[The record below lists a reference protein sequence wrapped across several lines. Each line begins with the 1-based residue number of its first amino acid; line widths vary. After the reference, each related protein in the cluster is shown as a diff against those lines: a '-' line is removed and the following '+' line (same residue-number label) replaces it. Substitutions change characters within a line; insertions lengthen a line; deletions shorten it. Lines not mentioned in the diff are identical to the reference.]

1 MGFLDYYRQFRA
13 LAPEEVSRRLRE
25 QAEAG
30 RREALER
37 VPPLDLSDTT
47 WHEPPHA
54 EAVNLATYALR
65 RAVHRYTETSS
76 REVREAAAEHHGVE
90 PGQVAVGHGAGEL
103 LLAALHRIAP
113 GREVVIPWPAWL
125 LAPTLVRRAGG
136 EARSV
141 ALGPGGA
148 VDARAVLEAVDERT
162 AAVLVAS
169 PNDPTGLP
177 TDVEAIRAGLPPHA
191 WLIVDEA
198 LGSWLDGPGDP
209 AVTVEERVLR
219 VRSFSK
225 AQAMAGLRAGYAIG
239 PEGFVRGLTPPQG
252 IGAPAEA
259 AMTWALREGAPALAR
274 RREKALAER
283 RRLAAALRGSSFSF
297 PLSETNFVWLSSRV
311 HPGAATAA
319 ALGRRQLRVAP
330 GSAWGDDRHVRLA
343 LRDEAATLRVA
354 QALEELD
361 STAGT

>member
-1 MGFLDYYRQFRA
+1 VGFLDYYKQFRA
-13 LAPEEVSRRLRE
+13 LPPEEVSRRLRE
-25 QAEAG
+25 RAEAE
-30 RREALER
+30 RRVALER

-76 REVREAAAEHHGVE
+76 REVREAAAEFHGVE

-103 LLAALHRIAP
+103 LLTALHRIAHE
-113 GREVVIPWPAWL
+113 REVVVPWPAWL
-125 LAPTLVRRAGG
+125 LAPVLVRRAGG

-148 VDARAVLEAVDERT
+148 VDPRTVLDAVDERT

-169 PNDPTGLP
+169 PNDPTGLR
-177 TDVEAIRAGLPPHA
+177 TDVEAIRAGLPRHV
-191 WLIVDEA
+191 WLLVDEA
-198 LGSWLDGPGDP
+198 LGDWLPRPGEP
-209 AVTVEERVLR
+209 PVAVGERVLR

-225 AQAMAGLRAGYAIG
+225 AHAMAGLRAGYVIG
-239 PEGFVRGLTPPQG
+239 PEAFVRELAPPQG

-259 AMTWALREGAPALAR
+259 AMTWALREGAASLAR
-274 RREKALAER
+274 RRDKALAER
-283 RRLAAALRGSSFSF
+283 RRLAEALRGSPFSF
-297 PLSETNFVWLSSRV
+297 PPSETSFVWLSSRV
-311 HPGAATAA
+311 HSGAAIAA
-319 ALGRRQLRVAP
+319 ALGRRQLYVAP
-330 GSAWGDDRHVRLA
+330 GGAWGDDRHVRLA
-343 LRDEAATLRVA
+343 LRDEAATLRVV

-361 STAGT
+361 SAAGT